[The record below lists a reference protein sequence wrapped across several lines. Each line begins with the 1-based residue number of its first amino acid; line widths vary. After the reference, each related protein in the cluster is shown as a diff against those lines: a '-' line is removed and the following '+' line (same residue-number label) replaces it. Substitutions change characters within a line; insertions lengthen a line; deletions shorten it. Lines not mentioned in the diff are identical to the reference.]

1 VVQKIIM
8 NKVNVK
14 WHFFLFLGLIL
25 FISVFSLTQG
35 DIDISI
41 KEILLVLTGKGSPF
55 YNQVIFELRLPRLLT
70 SLFAGAGLALSGL
83 LLQTYF
89 QNPLA
94 GPFVLGIHSG
104 AAFFVSLWILAGQ
117 SLGINLAINYSGM
130 NTIIASWIGSL
141 SVMAILFVISVKIP
155 GRVILLVIGLLL
167 GYFSGSLINILV
179 SLGDPHEI
187 KTFLTWSM
195 GSFHRTSLSELR
207 VMGIILFFSILTSL
221 YIARGLNLIFVGEI
235 FSKSLGINP
244 KKIKLIVLIITSL
257 LAAIVTSFCGP
268 VAFIGMISP
277 HLCRLLLKTEDH
289 YQLIPYTLVVGA
301 LIALIADLLST
312 SILPISMP
320 LNSVLGLL
328 GAPFIILFL
337 IKNKIGSY
345 S

>member
-1 VVQKIIM
+1 MKRYRLQ
-8 NKVNVK
+8 
-14 WHFFLFLGLIL
+14 WHFYFIVLILIILSFAVLISGDLNISIDEVLHSFLGKGTSFHHQIL
-25 FISVFSLTQG
+25 F
-35 DIDISI
+35 D
-41 KEILLVLTGKGSPF
+41 
-55 YNQVIFELRLPRLLT
+55 LRLPRLLT
-70 SLFAGAGLALSGL
+70 ALIAGSSLGLSGL

-117 SLGINLAINYSGM
+117 SLGLHFEGNLSGM

-141 SVMAILFVISVKIP
+141 VVMGILFSISLRIP
-155 GRVILLVIGLLL
+155 GKVILLVIGLLL
-167 GYFSGSLINILV
+167 GYFSGALINILV
-179 SLGDPHEI
+179 SLGDPQEI

-195 GSFHRTSLSELR
+195 GSFHRTSLHEILP
-207 VMGIILFFSILTSL
+207 MGIILLISL
-221 YIARGLNLIFVGEI
+221 VWSLIIARALNLIFVGEY

-244 KKIKLIVLIITSL
+244 KKIKLIVLLLTSL
-257 LAAIVTSFCGP
+257 MAAVVTSFCGP

-289 YQLIPYTLVVGA
+289 HQLIPYTMVVGA
-301 LIALIADLLST
+301 LLAIFADLLS
-312 SILPISMP
+312 SSLLPISMP

-328 GAPFIILFL
+328 GAPFIMIFL
-337 IKNKIGSY
+337 MKNKIGSY